1 MKSGEDT
8 AGADQRKMADVRRR
22 SFLGWIA
29 ACLTAM
35 VVRRAVSLVLPAQ
48 ARLFAAKP
56 SSYAPVQS
64 PPDGQAPHTDS
75 HWFTDVAGR
84 SQFAY
89 RTSNDFTGRK
99 YFPQPM
105 CGGVAAIDYNNDG
118 LMDLFFT
125 NGAKLPELK
134 KTSPVYYNCL
144 LRNNGDGTFEDVT
157 AKAGLTGADLGYCF
171 GVAVA
176 DYDNDGYQDIFICNA
191 GRNALYHNHGDGT
204 FSDVTAG
211 SGLEHKPENVLSVG
225 AAWFD
230 YNNDGLLD
238 LIVTN
243 YTTWTPESDKKCFKE
258 ATVEEYC
265 DPKVYKSIE
274 SRLYR
279 NLGQG
284 RFEDVTE
291 SSGIGKALGKGMGIS
306 IADFTGDGLMDIFV
320 ANDTEPNFLFINQ
333 GNGTFKESSLEY
345 GVAYNEG
352 GYSVSGMGS
361 DAKDFDN
368 DGRVDILYNDLA
380 GQVFALFKNE
390 GGTSFSEVTWLTKL
404 GALSRNFSGWSIGF
418 VDYNN
423 DGWKDIYSANGDVDN
438 LTASSRQHDTL
449 FQNDGGKTFSDVT
462 EKMGPDFG
470 FVGYQRGA
478 AFVDLNNDGF
488 MDLVVTSLGQK
499 PRILMNNALIKNHWI
514 MFDLRGHKS
523 NRDGIGAT
531 IKVTTGSGRTLY
543 NHVTTSV
550 GFMSSSDRR
559 AHFGLGAEK
568 KIDHVE
574 IRWPSGI
581 VQRLEHPA
589 IDRIVK
595 VEELHEKSTPSG
607 S

>member
-1 MKSGEDT
+1 MTLST
-8 AGADQRKMADVRRR
+8 RR
-22 SFLGWIA
+22 SFLA
-29 ACLTAM
+29 ASCH
-35 VVRRAVSLVLPAQ
+35 VPNRVGRWRAFSQDWKAVFSY
-48 ARLFAAKP
+48 FAVP
-56 SSYAPVQS
+56 T
-64 PPDGQAPHTDS
+64 GQHTDS
-75 HWFTDVAGR
+75 FQPRAEVHIYSPRPVPTGSPMSPSR
-84 SQFAY
+84 SKFAY
-89 RTSNDFTGRK
+89 RTNNNFTGRK

-125 NGAKLPELK
+125 NGAKLPELEK
-134 KTSPVYYNCL
+134 ISPAYYNCL

-157 AKAGLTGADLGYCF
+157 TKAGLTGAGLGYCF

-176 DYDNDGYQDIFICNA
+176 DYDNDGHEDLFICNA
-191 GRNALYHNHGDGT
+191 GRNALYHNNGDGT
-204 FSDVTAG
+204 FTDVTAG

-230 YNNDGLLD
+230 YDNDGLLD

-243 YTTWTPESDKKCFKE
+243 YTTWTPQTDKQCFKD
-258 ATVEEYC
+258 AAHEEYC
-265 DPKVYKSIE
+265 SPTIYKSIE

-279 NLGQG
+279 NLGHG

-291 SSGIGKALGKGMGIS
+291 ASGIGKALGKGMGIS
-306 IADFTGDGLMDIFV
+306 IADFTGDGLMDIFI
-320 ANDTEPNFLFINQ
+320 ANDTEPNFLFVNQ
-333 GNGTFKESSLEY
+333 GNGTFKERGLEF
-345 GVAYNEG
+345 GVAYNEEG
-352 GYSVSGMGS
+352 DRCREWARTPRISTTTAGS
-361 DAKDFDN
+361 TSSTTTWP
-368 DGRVDILYNDLA
+368 GR
-380 GQVFALFKNE
+380 
-390 GGTSFSEVTWLTKL
+390 SSPFSRTKTEDHSAMQPGLPKL
-404 GALSRNFSGWSIGF
+404 GPLTRNFSGWSIGF
-418 VDYNN
+418 IDYNN

-438 LTASSRQHDTL
+438 LSESSRQHDTM
-449 FQNDGGKTFSDVT
+449 FENRGGKTFIDVT
-462 EKMGPDFG
+462 EKMGPDFA
-470 FVGYQRGA
+470 FAGYQRGS

-499 PRILMNNALIKNHWI
+499 PRILMNNALVKNHWI

-531 IKVTTGSGRTLY
+531 IKVTTGSGRMLY

-559 AHFGLGAEK
+559 AHFGLGAET

-589 IDRIVK
+589 VDQIVK
-595 VEELHEKSTPSG
+595 VEEPTKTPANPKENWLREPKG
-607 S
+607 